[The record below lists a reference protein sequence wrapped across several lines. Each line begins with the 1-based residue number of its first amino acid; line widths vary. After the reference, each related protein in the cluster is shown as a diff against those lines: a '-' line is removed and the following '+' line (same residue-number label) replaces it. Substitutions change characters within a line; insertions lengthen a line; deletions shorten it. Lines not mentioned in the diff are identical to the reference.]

1 MEWFESWFN
10 TPYYH
15 ALYASRS
22 TNEASHFIQKLIPF
36 LALKK
41 NAKMLD
47 VACGKG
53 RHAYNIHQMGY
64 DVCAFDL
71 SVESIA
77 EAKKLEEPGLQFF
90 VHDMRHL
97 FYTNYFDCAFNLFT
111 SFGYFNNER
120 GNINTLNAIH
130 AALKPKGKLVI
141 DFLNAVKVE
150 RGLSLSPE
158 YKEVDGITY
167 LLQKKII
174 DKKIIKEIRFS
185 DKGRDFFY
193 TEQVQLLTLFDF
205 ERLLQQCGFN
215 ILSTFGSYNLEPFTL
230 ESDRL
235 IIFAEKAQWTQL
247 NTSY

>member
-15 ALYASRS
+15 ALYAARS
-22 TNEASHFIQKLIPF
+22 NDEASHFLHQLMPF
-36 LALKK
+36 LALAQNSKV
-41 NAKMLD
+41 LD

-53 RHAYNIHQMGY
+53 RHAFNIHQMGY

-71 SVESIA
+71 SPESIA
-77 EAKKLEEPGLQFF
+77 EAKKMEEPGLQFF

-111 SFGYFNNER
+111 SFGYFDNER

-150 RGLSLSPE
+150 KNISLVPE
-158 YKEVDGITY
+158 QKTIGGITY
-167 LLQKKII
+167 RIQKKII
-174 DKKIIKEIRFS
+174 DRKVLKEIRFS
-185 DKGRDFFY
+185 DKGKDFFY

-215 ILSTFGSYNLEPFTL
+215 IKSIFGSYNLDTFTL

-235 IIFAEKAQWTQL
+235 IIFAEKAQ
-247 NTSY
+247 